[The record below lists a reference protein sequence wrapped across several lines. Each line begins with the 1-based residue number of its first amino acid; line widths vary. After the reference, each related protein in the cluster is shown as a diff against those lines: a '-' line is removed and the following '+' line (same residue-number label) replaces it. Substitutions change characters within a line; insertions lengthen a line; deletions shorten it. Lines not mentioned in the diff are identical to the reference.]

1 MTLRLAAFVGT
12 SLDGYLATLD
22 DDLGWLEA
30 AGASSGEPSGQQF
43 DEPLDYGF
51 GEFLDSVDALAMG
64 RRTFD
69 HVWAHC
75 PDGRLPFGDRPV
87 EVFTHRPLPHGA
99 AATQVELDPAGAH
112 RRWTAAGHGRV
123 YVDGGTVITA
133 FLAARLLDELVV
145 TIAPVLLGAGRPLF
159 GPGVH
164 HDLRL
169 VATRSWPTGMVQ
181 VRYEVSGRQ

>member
-1 MTLRLAAFVGT
+1 MTLPRLAAFVGT

-30 AGASSGEPSGQQF
+30 AGALSDDSIG
-43 DEPLDYGF
+43 EPLDYGF

-87 EVFTHRPLPHGA
+87 EVFTHRPLPPGA
-99 AATQVELDPAGAH
+99 SATPVDLDPAGAV
-112 RRWTAAGHGRV
+112 RRWAAAGHGRV

-133 FLAARLLDELVV
+133 FLAAGLLDELVV

-159 GPGVH
+159 GPGRQRE
-164 HDLRL
+164 LRL
-169 VATRSWPTGMVQ
+169 TATRSWPTGMVQ
-181 VRYEVSGRQ
+181 VRYELARE